1 MTDLQPDSGHNE
13 SRTFLPLG
21 SVVILKGSVKKLVIV
36 TRGSIFED
44 AFFDYGALLYP
55 EGLIHT
61 NIAYFNQDD
70 IMKTVHEGYRDTDD
84 ELAVDMLND
93 AHTRFQQK
101 RNESVSASVPVASA
115 ARAAGDDPFASV
127 RDVGDDDE

>member
-1 MTDLQPDSGHNE
+1 MTELQADSGLLV

-21 SVVILKGSVKKLVIV
+21 SVVILNGSVKKLVIV
-36 TRGSIFED
+36 SRGSIFED
-44 AFFDYGALLYP
+44 TLFDYGAILYP
-55 EGLIHT
+55 EGLIDT

-84 ELAVDMLND
+84 ELAVDVLND
-93 AHTRFQQK
+93 ARTRFQQK

-115 ARAAGDDPFASV
+115 ARAAEDDPFASV
-127 RDVGDDDE
+127 RDLGDDDE